1 MYISIVYCIDIC
13 IYVYIHCI
21 DICIYQYMYN
31 ICTIHQYMYNTIYC
45 VYICMYQYNID
56 INIDTKNVLV
66 LILIIID
73 TILCL

>member
-1 MYISIVYCIDIC
+1 MYILYWYMYISIVYCIDIC

-21 DICIYQYMYN
+21 DICI
-31 ICTIHQYMYNTIYC
+31 
-45 VYICMYQYNID
+45 YQYNID